1 MKKYTQKLGAFL
13 KGKVAAAAGTA
24 PGGDILEKKNIVL
37 NCKSVTPEQA
47 IRDCGRLLLESGC
60 IDEGYIQAMLE
71 REKIDS
77 VAVGSHVAIPHGSN
91 ESRKFVRKTGL
102 AVMTYPDGIDWN
114 GETVRM
120 VIGIASR
127 GDEHLEILNR
137 IAAMAVN
144 EEAADRLVDSADL
157 NALYASLNGMDVNKV
172 KRPLLEEKNIIL
184 NCKPVTPDEAIRA
197 CGRLMVESGYAGED
211 YVQSMLERNAIS
223 SVAIGNHVAI
233 PHGTGESQKFIKRT
247 GFVVMTYP
255 DGIQWGDK
263 TVRLVIGIAPVGNEH
278 LEILGRIV
286 ELSMTEEDTD
296 AVVDSATAEKLYR
309 KLNGLA

>member
-1 MKKYTQKLGAFL
+1 MKNYTQKLGAFL
-13 KGKVAAAAGTA
+13 KGKLISAAGTA

-37 NCKSVTPEQA
+37 NCKPVTPEEA
-47 IRDCGRLLLESGC
+47 IRACGNLLLESGC

-77 VAVGSHVAIPHGSN
+77 VAVGSHVAIPHGTN

-114 GETVRM
+114 GETVRL
-120 VIGIASR
+120 VIGIASK

-137 IAAMAVN
+137 VAAMATN
-144 EEAADRLVDSADL
+144 EEAADHLVDSADL
-157 NALYASLNGMDVNKV
+157 NTLYASLNGLDVNKV
-172 KRPLLEEKNIIL
+172 RRPLLEEKNIVL
-184 NCKPVTPDEAIRA
+184 NCKPVTPEEAIRA
-197 CGRLMVESGYAGED
+197 CGKLMVESGYVSEG

-233 PHGTGESQKFIKRT
+233 PHGTNESQKFIKRT
-247 GFVVMTYP
+247 GCVVMTYP

-263 TVRLVIGIAPVGNEH
+263 TVRLVIGIAPIGNEH
-278 LEILGRIV
+278 LEILDRIV
-286 ELSMTEEDTD
+286 EVARTEEDTD
-296 AVVDSATAEKLYR
+296 AVVDSATVEKLYR
-309 KLNGLA
+309 KLNGQA